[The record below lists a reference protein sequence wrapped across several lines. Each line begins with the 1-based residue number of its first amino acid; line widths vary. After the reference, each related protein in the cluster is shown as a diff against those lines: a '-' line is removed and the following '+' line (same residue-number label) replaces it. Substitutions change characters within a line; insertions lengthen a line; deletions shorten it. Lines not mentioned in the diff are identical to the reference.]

1 MICKPD
7 KGTGIVLLDK
17 DDYVTKMNAVLNDET
32 KFRKMPNEK
41 DRTPTIEKSL
51 SKVLSRI
58 KQNVFIDSTTFE
70 RVRPTGTSIPRLYG
84 LPKVHKQGVPL
95 RPILDMTNSPYHGLA
110 KWLVALLSPIRR
122 EIATHS
128 LKDTFHFVNSISN
141 VGMHNTKILSL
152 DISSLFT
159 NVPLDETIEYL
170 CEYIEKNDKQI
181 GLPISDLKQL
191 LYFCTKNVQ
200 FLFNNQIYRQRDGVA
215 MGSPL
220 GPLLADVFLGKIEST
235 KLNGFID
242 KCTIYK
248 RYVDDIFCVIEEQVN
263 PDEILNFV
271 NSVHSNLQFT
281 CETENKREI
290 SFLDV
295 KITRLSN
302 GCHQREI
309 FRKSTSTNQYIHFDS
324 FVPRHLKQN
333 LIRCLVNH
341 ARVICTPDR
350 IQNELSII
358 KQIFMQNG
366 YPENLVDKT
375 INSVRDIA
383 EPAAVGKKA
392 AYIALPSKGDSVAQ
406 LITKRLTKGIE
417 ETYKAAKLFIHFY

>member
-263 PDEILNFV
+263 PDEILNV
-271 NSVHSNLQFT
+271 INSVPSNLQFT
-281 CETENKREI
+281 CETENNER
-290 SFLDV
+290 
-295 KITRLSN
+295 N
-302 GCHQREI
+302 
-309 FRKSTSTNQYIHFDS
+309 
-324 FVPRHLKQN
+324 FVP
-333 LIRCLVNH
+333 
-341 ARVICTPDR
+341 
-350 IQNELSII
+350 
-358 KQIFMQNG
+358 
-366 YPENLVDKT
+366 
-375 INSVRDIA
+375 
-383 EPAAVGKKA
+383 
-392 AYIALPSKGDSVAQ
+392 
-406 LITKRLTKGIE
+406 
-417 ETYKAAKLFIHFY
+417 

>member
-1 MICKPD
+1 MNETLLEVLSLGPKFCFPSRKTKQLDLEIQFESLFDQLSDLTPSSHSKVEHFKTTLVNSCYQYLNHKLNVSQIITKDHKEALDNLRKNQDILICKPD

-17 DDYVTKMNAVLNDET
+17 DDYVTKMNTILNDET

-58 KQNVFIDSTTFE
+58 KQNGFIDSTTFE

-141 VGMHNTKILSL
+141 VGMHNTKMLSL
-152 DISSLFT
+152 DVSSLFT

-181 GLPISDLKQL
+181 GLPIPDLKQL

-220 GPLLADVFLGKIEST
+220 GPF
-235 KLNGFID
+235 
-242 KCTIYK
+242 
-248 RYVDDIFCVIEEQVN
+248 
-263 PDEILNFV
+263 
-271 NSVHSNLQFT
+271 
-281 CETENKREI
+281 
-290 SFLDV
+290 
-295 KITRLSN
+295 
-302 GCHQREI
+302 
-309 FRKSTSTNQYIHFDS
+309 
-324 FVPRHLKQN
+324 
-333 LIRCLVNH
+333 
-341 ARVICTPDR
+341 
-350 IQNELSII
+350 
-358 KQIFMQNG
+358 
-366 YPENLVDKT
+366 
-375 INSVRDIA
+375 
-383 EPAAVGKKA
+383 
-392 AYIALPSKGDSVAQ
+392 
-406 LITKRLTKGIE
+406 
-417 ETYKAAKLFIHFY
+417 